1 VTGSEGDDR
10 GRRVRR
16 ARDAWRKEERVADD
30 AVGPGPES
38 EEGDEERR
46 ADALGPLDEIRS
58 EAPENDL
65 ETRRA
70 ADQFEREIERSRKRR
85 S

>member
-1 VTGSEGDDR
+1 VTGSEGEDR

-16 ARDAWRKEERVADD
+16 ARDAWRREEHVADD
-30 AVGPGPES
+30 AVGPGS
-38 EEGDEERR
+38 EEGDEIRR

-58 EAPENDL
+58 EAPDNDL

>member
-1 VTGSEGDDR
+1 
-10 GRRVRR
+10 VRR
-16 ARDAWRKEERVADD
+16 ARDAWREGERVADD
-30 AVGPGPES
+30 AAEPES
-38 EEGDEERR
+38 EEGDEVRR